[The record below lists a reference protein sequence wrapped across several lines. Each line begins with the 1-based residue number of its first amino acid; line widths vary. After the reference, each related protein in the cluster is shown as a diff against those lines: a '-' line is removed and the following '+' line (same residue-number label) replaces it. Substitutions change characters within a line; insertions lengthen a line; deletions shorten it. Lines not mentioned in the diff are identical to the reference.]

1 MINPAFAL
9 ARTLPATMQFRRR
22 FTLAARQLSRVV
34 VQPSSKSSWKLEK
47 GEKSIYLRF
56 DTPEHTRERK
66 FHRSGL
72 SDRRKTGFFL
82 LEELAPWKTWSW
94 KTVASAMLCNASSRA
109 RSLSLFLSIQ
119 TSALIRARYRATLGC
134 ILSLLLH
141 VNHGFI
147 LDLSPR

>member
-72 SDRRKTGFFL
+72 SGSAKNRVVPPRGVSS
-82 LEELAPWKTWSW
+82 LENAVVENGCE
-94 KTVASAMLCNASSRA
+94 CNA
-109 RSLSLFLSIQ
+109 
-119 TSALIRARYRATLGC
+119 
-134 ILSLLLH
+134 
-141 VNHGFI
+141 V
-147 LDLSPR
+147 